1 MCTYSCATSFNSET
15 RSTSV
20 RGRGGYVV
28 APPSRH
34 ARGQRYRWSSPRP
47 VAPLPPWL
55 ARPARA
61 AGRDPPDAAAA
72 AGDGRGCA
80 ARAALLRRRGDP
92 RARARHACPAG
103 HAQRDA
109 QPRRLAGA
117 GLRTMW
123 RSGQHV
129 NRLSRT
135 VDQQTGDR
143 SRLARTHVHRQLGCA
158 RDRQRERPRSE
169 RRWSAR
175 SRECGSAR
183 RPSVRPEGELAT
195 W

>member
-55 ARPARA
+55 AGLLAPPAASRRTPLPPPATDPA
-61 AGRDPPDAAAA
+61 A
-72 AGDGRGCA
+72 
-80 ARAALLRRRGDP
+80 P
-92 RARARHACPAG
+92 RARRYVDAAVTRELEHVTRARPGTRNETLNRAGSPAPACGPCG
-103 HAQRDA
+103 VLDS
-109 QPRRLAGA
+109 
-117 GLRTMW
+117 T
-123 RSGQHV
+123 V

-158 RDRQRERPRSE
+158 RDRQRERARSE